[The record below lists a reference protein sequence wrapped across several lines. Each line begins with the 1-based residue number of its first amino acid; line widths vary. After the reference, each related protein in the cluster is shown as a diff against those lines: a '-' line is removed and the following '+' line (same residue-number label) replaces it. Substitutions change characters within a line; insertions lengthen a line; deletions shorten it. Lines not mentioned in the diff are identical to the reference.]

1 MTDSPHATD
10 SPPQPATTGWR
21 LLAFILDFILIATLC
36 IVVLESFA
44 LERYSAMTLTQLS
57 DMMMN
62 SIANPDGAENLTPE
76 ARQALQFIQTFMLSL
91 YWIYFTLS
99 EWLMHGATLG
109 KRIFRLHA
117 AKVSLSSSPGP
128 FESLL
133 RGGLKAISLIWT
145 PIGAINFIIMVVN
158 PRNRAGHDLLAKTWV
173 VNDSR
178 VPPVAQPST

>member
-1 MTDSPHATD
+1 MTASPHGAE
-10 SPPQPATTGWR
+10 SPPQPASPGWR
-21 LLAFILDFILIATLC
+21 LLAFILDFVLIATLC

-44 LERYSAMTLTQLS
+44 LKRYSEMTLTQLS
-57 DMMMN
+57 EMMMD
-62 SIANPDGAENLTPE
+62 SIANTDGEATLTPE
-76 ARQALQFIQTFMLSL
+76 AKQALQFIQTFMLSL
-91 YWIYFTLS
+91 YWIYFTVS
-99 EWLMHGATLG
+99 EWLMRGATLG

-133 RGGLKAISLIWT
+133 RGGLKAISLIWL

-178 VPPVAQPST
+178 QLPVAQPST